1 MLLTAR
7 KRVRPPPALA
17 PVLETAITT
26 QIAAPPLL
34 SSRSPSEYSSA
45 PPLYAIPS
53 RRRSRYVSLSF
64 ETSSSPPPRKRHIG
78 DTIQTMIEPVTP
90 PTHPQPTIEERLDEQ
105 YEWNSHVKT
114 VGFDAAYGMP
124 WNELPKM
131 MTEVYCPRNEV
142 QKMEN
147 NGPDEEKK
155 IERYI
160 WGLPYRIQGNVT
172 SSVPTR
178 LQDAIKMANNLMDQ
192 KVHANAARQAKKGK

>member
-17 PVLETAITT
+17 PVLETAITA

-45 PPLYAIPS
+45 PPSYAIPS
-53 RRRSRYVSLSF
+53 RRRSRYVSSSF

-105 YEWNSHVKT
+105 DEVIGEMYEHVLEIPLLRI
-114 VGFDAAYGMP
+114 DEIEQ
-124 WNELPKM
+124 ELQ
-131 MTEVYCPRNEV
+131 TFR
-142 QKMEN
+142 
-147 NGPDEEKK
+147 
-155 IERYI
+155 
-160 WGLPYRIQGNVT
+160 
-172 SSVPTR
+172 TR
-178 LQDAIKMANNLMDQ
+178 VVAT
-192 KVHANAARQAKKGK
+192 